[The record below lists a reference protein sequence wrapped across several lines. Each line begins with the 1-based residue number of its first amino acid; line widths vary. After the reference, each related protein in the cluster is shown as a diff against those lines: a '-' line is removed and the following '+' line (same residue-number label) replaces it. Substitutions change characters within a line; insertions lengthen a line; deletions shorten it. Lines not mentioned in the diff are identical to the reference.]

1 MLQMLEE
8 LEEGMYAQA
17 AGVRSC
23 DQLDLY
29 QEAWTFIK
37 AAQLKAKVQGRRQ
50 GAR

>member
-29 QEAWTFIK
+29 QEASKFI
-37 AAQLKAKVQGRRQ
+37 
-50 GAR
+50 